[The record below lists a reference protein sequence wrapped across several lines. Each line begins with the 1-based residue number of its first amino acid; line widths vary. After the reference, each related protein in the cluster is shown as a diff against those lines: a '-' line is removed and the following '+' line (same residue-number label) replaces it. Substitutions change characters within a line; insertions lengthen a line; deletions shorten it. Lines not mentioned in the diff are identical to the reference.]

1 MLATAV
7 KGWWDL
13 TGKVALV
20 TGASRGIGRGLALA
34 LAEAGAEVAC
44 AARTATGVAEIAGAI
59 AALGR
64 RAVAVTADVTNA
76 GDVERMVGEVGGE
89 FGRLDILVNNAG
101 AVFGKAVEKVSP
113 AEWRALLDVD
123 LTGAFLCA
131 QAAGRQMIAQRSGRI
146 INVGSIFGELG
157 TRGFAPYAAAKAGL
171 HALTRSLAY
180 EWARYGVTVN
190 CIAPGYVRTD
200 FNRPA
205 LADPKTRERILS
217 RIPLGRIAEPEEL
230 GPLAVYLASDASAFM
245 TGQVIFFDGGQV
257 MAW

>member
-1 MLATAV
+1 MRA
-7 KGWWDL
+7 WWDL

-20 TGASRGIGRGLALA
+20 TGASRGIGRALALA
-34 LAEAGAEVAC
+34 LAEAGADVAC
-44 AARTATGVAEIAGAI
+44 AARTASVLGETAVAIE
-59 AALGR
+59 ALGR
-64 RAVAVTADVTNA
+64 RAVAVAADVTSA
-76 GDVERMVGEVGGE
+76 EEVERMVGRTVGE

-101 AVFGKAVEKVSP
+101 IVFGTAAEKISV
-113 AEWRALLDVD
+113 ADWRRLLEVN

-157 TRGFAPYAAAKAGL
+157 TRGFAAYAAAKAGL

-180 EWARYGVTVN
+180 EWARHGVTVN
-190 CIAPGYVRTD
+190 GIAPGYIRTD
-200 FNRPA
+200 FNRAA
-205 LADPKTRERILS
+205 LGDPETREQILS
-217 RIPLGRIAEPEEL
+217 RIPLGRVAEAEEV

-245 TGQVIFFDGGQV
+245 TGQVIFLDGGQA

>member
-1 MLATAV
+1 M
-7 KGWWDL
+7 KGWWEL

-34 LAEAGAEVAC
+34 LAEAGAEVVCAGRDTTALAETC
-44 AARTATGVAEIAGAI
+44 AAIE
-59 AALGR
+59 ALSR
-64 RAVAVTADVTNA
+64 RAVGVTADVTSPEE
-76 GDVERMVGEVGGE
+76 VERMTGEVVAR
-89 FGRLDILVNNAG
+89 FGRLDVLVNNAG
-101 AVFGKAVEKVSP
+101 TIFGKAAQKVSP
-113 AEWRALLDVD
+113 DEWRALLEVD

-131 QAAGRQMIAQRSGRI
+131 QAAGHRMIAQRSGRI

-180 EWARYGVTVN
+180 EWARYGITVN

-200 FNRPA
+200 FNRAA
-205 LADPKTRERILS
+205 LAAPKTREQILS
-217 RIPLGRIAEPEEL
+217 RIPLGRVAEPEEL